1 MLPFTGPPLAPRW
14 RRTGPV
20 CLAAAVLLVAGGLLA
35 LNDPAPALPAD
46 ATLAPQM
53 ATDGPPLTAAL
64 PVATSPPGPR
74 PAAPGMR
81 SAEASPVEVCGHGW
95 VQLPADD
102 PNPLQRLPP
111 GVRAATLDQAEARLL
126 ADPRPSVQAA
136 ALMVVA
142 HARGPGGR
150 ARVQQLARLAMASQE
165 EPVYTLAL
173 QACGRYAEAPVG
185 ACLLLNR
192 ARLAQLAPDN
202 LHPWLALAAE
212 ADARDDEAAEADAMR
227 RAARASRAEGHADLP
242 AQLLA
247 PALRPPV
254 PALQRALLLSL
265 AHSIGDG
272 WRLTQANHADR
283 HCSAEAL
290 QADAGRAPVCD
301 AVARTLVEQGR
312 SVADIG
318 SGLTIGAALGWPE
331 ARLAVGREAQA
342 LLALRAESAM
352 LRAANGL
359 DFSCALESTTGR
371 SRVEPAPAGGGGG
384 AVPTPGGG
392 HQLKGE

>member
-1 MLPFTGPPLAPRW
+1 VG
-14 RRTGPV
+14 
-20 CLAAAVLLVAGGLLA
+20 CLAAAVTLVGGGLLA
-35 LNDPAPALPAD
+35 LNGGVSAPPDLPQASALRTSPTPADEAAPDTAPPPSVTAGGRSADAPANRPRTTD
-46 ATLAPQM
+46 AT
-53 ATDGPPLTAAL
+53 
-64 PVATSPPGPR
+64 
-74 PAAPGMR
+74 
-81 SAEASPVEVCGHGW
+81 PVEVCGHGW

-102 PNPLQRLPP
+102 PNPLQRVPAA
-111 GVRAATLDQAEARLL
+111 VRSTTLDQAEARLL

-142 HARGPGGR
+142 HARGAGGR
-150 ARVQQLARLAMASQE
+150 VRVQQLARLALASQE

-173 QACGRYAEAPVG
+173 QACGRYAEAPAG

-202 LHPWLALAAE
+202 LHAWLALAAE
-212 ADARDDEAAEADAMR
+212 AAARDDEAAEADAMR
-227 RAARASRAEGHADLP
+227 RAARATRAEGHAELP
-242 AQLLA
+242 AALLA

-254 PALQRALLLSL
+254 PALQRTLLMGL

-272 WRLTQANHADR
+272 WRLTQTNHADR

-290 QADAGRAPVCD
+290 QADAGRATVCE

-318 SGLTIGAALGWPE
+318 SGLTIGTALGWPE
-331 ARLAVGREAQA
+331 VRLAAGRDAQA
-342 LLALRAESAM
+342 ALALRAETAM

-359 DFSCALESTTGR
+359 DLSCSL
-371 SRVEPAPAGGGGG
+371 
-384 AVPTPGGG
+384 
-392 HQLKGE
+392 QLKGE